1 MRATPRLSAQP
12 LAVWERDG
20 LRAALSRAKLPVDD
34 IGQDDILFWRFETRD
49 GVPAGF
55 GGLEVHGEDALLR
68 SIVTLPQLRRIG
80 MGRAIV
86 QAIELEARLRKCR
99 AIYLLTTSEAAF
111 FTALG
116 YAPLDRKR
124 APKPIQQ
131 SRQFASLCPDTAAL
145 MRKALD

>member
-12 LAVWERDG
+12 LAMWERDG
-20 LRAALSRAKLPVDD
+20 LRAALTGAKLPVDD
-34 IGQDDILFWRFETRD
+34 IGEDDVLFWRFETRD

-68 SIVTLPQLRRIG
+68 SVVTLPQLRRIG
-80 MGRAIV
+80 VGRAIV

-99 AIYLLTTSEAAF
+99 AIYLLTASEAAF

-116 YAPLDRKR
+116 YAAIDRER
-124 APKPIQQ
+124 SPKAIQN
-131 SRQFASLCPDTAAL
+131 SRQFASLCPDTATL
-145 MRKALD
+145 MRKTLD